1 VEKYLNLE
9 RARFGER
16 LRVRLAVAPEI
27 LPAVVPVL
35 SLQPLVENAVRH
47 GMHDAGPGGVLIE
60 ILGHDLGADA
70 RVNVRD
76 DGGGMSPAAA
86 RAALD
91 GGSGGIGLQN
101 VHRRLESSFGAGYG
115 LEIESTEGEGT
126 EVRLTVP
133 KSHPGVRAA

>member
-1 VEKYLNLE
+1 
-9 RARFGER
+9 
-16 LRVRLAVAPEI
+16 
-27 LPAVVPVL
+27 VVPVL

-47 GMHDAGPGGVLIE
+47 GMQDAGAEGVLIE
-60 ILGHDLGADA
+60 ILGQDLGADA
-70 RVNVRD
+70 RVRVRD
-76 DGGGMSPAAA
+76 NGAGMSAATV

-101 VHRRLESSFGAGYG
+101 VHRRLESSFGLGYG
-115 LEIESTEGEGT
+115 LEIDSAEGEGT